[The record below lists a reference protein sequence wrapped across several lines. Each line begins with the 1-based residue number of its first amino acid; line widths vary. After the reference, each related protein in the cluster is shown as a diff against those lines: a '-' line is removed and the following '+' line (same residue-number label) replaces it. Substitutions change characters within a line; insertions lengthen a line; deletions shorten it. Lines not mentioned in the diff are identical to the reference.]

1 MKMPHGLRFGLG
13 FGLFVFAILCIP
25 GTIINY
31 TNIKQLWVLIL
42 GPSLFAV
49 SVIVGLF
56 LLIFVNDKNPIVVEH
71 QEVKPKPQKVTK
83 NKNKKPF
90 ISDKEWEELDEED
103 EEEMY
108 IVEDD

>member
-1 MKMPHGLRFGLG
+1 MPHGLRFGLG
-13 FGLFVFAILCIP
+13 FGLLVFAILCIP

-31 TNIKQLWVLIL
+31 TNIKQLWVLIV
-42 GPSLFAV
+42 GPSLFV
-49 SVIVGLF
+49 ISVIVGLF

-71 QEVKPKPQKVTK
+71 QEVKKKPQKVIK

-90 ISDKEWEELDEED
+90 ISDKEWEEIDEED